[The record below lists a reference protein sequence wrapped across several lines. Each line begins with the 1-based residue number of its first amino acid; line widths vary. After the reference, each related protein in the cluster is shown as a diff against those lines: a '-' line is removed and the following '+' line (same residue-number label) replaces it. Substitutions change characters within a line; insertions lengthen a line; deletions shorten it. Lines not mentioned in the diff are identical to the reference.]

1 MAKDAGSGSK
11 NKDNGSNNSKNKL
24 VSKGSSSRDLG
35 KTDRSTR
42 SSVRETSSKQIDIS
56 SASKRKS
63 ERLEKRTPSSMSPA
77 KRKSGGLQQQNTP
90 SPLRRSERCSTSSRS
105 LGSEFNSSS
114 TKEEKREK
122 IMKKL
127 TMESESVSTSKKNIT
142 APGDLKRKRMDGRTF
157 RLSFKK
163 QKKGGTASDACKDDD
178 IDGEHGSRSKSSQ
191 LNEADLVE
199 PEERRMLCSE
209 QKSLHIHLKAEIA
222 KLFGVIK
229 VSEVIKH
236 TAEKFLEYIMENHH
250 VNREPETILQAFQI
264 SLSWTAASILK
275 EKIDKDDIF
284 LLVKQQLQFRCTK
297 EEANNVYLKMRS
309 LKKKFLR
316 KLDQNGN
323 ASSSSR
329 YSISPVKSVGEEP
342 YKGSISQ
349 AVKTDIIDRLQDKE
363 LGGEGSVTPTKK
375 LRDSQRDKVIK
386 EVQRGHGK
394 RISML
399 EQEEQEKIEEFH
411 KIWEKKKE
419 VLEEER
425 RLEIA
430 VLHAIHGETA
440 ATNDR
445 QKALETSF
453 AKKIEEH
460 TCLKDQ
466 QLKELEAKY
475 SAMRNAE
482 NLNVSDSIPKTVIP
496 VCGLYVELHGPGNAV
511 SGLQG
516 DMEASDAP
524 ASSPDVC
531 HVLPVQTTNVLAAS
545 VSEEQ
550 AEITSM
556 GRAAVSAVKQ
566 SYEAGNS
573 GGSEEEIACKVPLP
587 PKEHTGEVALAK
599 RSRDCLEIS
608 EVAPNEAVGPDK
620 TSEVNNTIKEL
631 VTENNMLENSSVG
644 NQRDEVNSIDGNQ
657 RTPKELPPDLPGV
670 AAVPSS
676 DDASSLAQTPVNLD
690 ECSRSSGDHGTR
702 DNNMPLSENQIG
714 TQTEAI
720 LAGSFEKQL
729 TVGDGVPIATH
740 HTHRECGPQTHDER
754 NSIPI
759 SGSSPAEP
767 LHQAVSP
774 AGENLEPCASV
785 LADIRVTNNQSIL
798 PEVSRVHPQSIPDP
812 RACSR
817 KTQTVFP
824 VVQGSA
830 ELPSQANFAF
840 IQGSSNM
847 PVRPAHQIA
856 TRNLAFPFQA
866 DPLHIEWERIH
877 KEKERVTKGLEDM
890 KLHLKSECKKEIE
903 EVIAP
908 IRQKYEVKL
917 LEAEAAYVLK
927 KKELDMN
934 QHKILMN
941 KALADSF
948 RFTCMDANFP
958 GFSGL
963 QQVAPP
969 GYMQHLHQVRQQ
981 QSLRS
986 STIGASSSARQPG
999 GAQQTS
1005 VSTSPVTNRSV
1016 HSGETTSRSASVAV
1030 SSLSSQPAAVI
1041 RSTTFSAGTVTRPPF
1056 ISAITPSRGNHR
1068 LGGEVRAPAP
1078 HLQRF
1083 KGPTSIPVSSSSIL
1097 PNGMPGHPRP
1107 VYVTAS
1113 SPSLPQLAS
1122 LQSTLQNQV
1131 QLPIVQQ
1138 VPVNLSNSGNM
1149 SLDHGRGA
1157 GSAIQNPS
1165 LSARELL
1172 QAMENRSHSHRPSF
1186 MPPSPDI
1193 GCNFG
1198 SLDLSD
1204 FHSMGSVQ
1212 GGSISSETATNTVS
1226 SIVCE
1231 SEIYVHLRR
1240 KNISQ
1245 VPVRKKKSIRD
1256 KIAALQKLVS
1266 PHGNVGTASVLRETY
1281 NSIKALKDQIQD
1293 LCNTGSNNSSLFRSQ
1308 NSRVEEIDV
1317 QRRDFCLVPVSL
1329 VQKLTDEDVYDHEN
1343 SSL

>member
-24 VSKGSSSRDLG
+24 VSKGSSSRDMG

-42 SSVRETSSKQIDIS
+42 SSVKETSSKQIDIS

-105 LGSEFNSSS
+105 LGSESNSSS
-114 TKEEKREK
+114 IKEEKREK
-122 IMKKL
+122 IVKKL

-163 QKKGGTASDACKDDD
+163 QKKGGTASGSDACKDDD
-178 IDGEHGSRSKSSQ
+178 TDGEHGSRSQSSQ

-199 PEERRMLCSE
+199 PEERRMLCNE
-209 QKSLHIHLKAEIA
+209 QKTLHIHLKAEIA

-329 YSISPVKSVGEEP
+329 YSISPFKSVGEEP
-342 YKGSISQ
+342 YKGSVSQ

-363 LGGEGSVTPTKK
+363 LGGEGSVTPTEK
-375 LRDSQRDKVIK
+375 LRDKVIK

-419 VLEEER
+419 VLEKEC

-430 VLHAIHGETA
+430 VLRAIHGETA

-445 QKALETSF
+445 QKALEITF

-475 SAMRNAE
+475 SAMRNEE

-511 SGLQG
+511 SGLRG

-573 GGSEEEIACKVPLP
+573 GGNEEEIACKVPLP
-587 PKEHTGEVALAK
+587 PKEHTGEVALDK
-599 RSRDCLEIS
+599 RSRDCLEIA

-657 RTPKELPPDLPGV
+657 RTPEELPPDLPCV

-676 DDASSLAQTPVNLD
+676 DDASSLPQTPVNLD
-690 ECSRSSGDHGTR
+690 ECSRSSEDLGTH

-785 LADIRVTNNQSIL
+785 LADIRVTSNQPIL
-798 PEVSRVHPQSIPDP
+798 PEVSRVHPQSISDP

-847 PVRPAHQIA
+847 PVRPAHQMA
-856 TRNLAFPFQA
+856 TQNLAFPFQA
-866 DPLHIEWERIH
+866 DPLHMEWERIH
-877 KEKERVTKGLEDM
+877 KEKEQVTKGLEDM
-890 KLHLKSECKKEIE
+890 KLHLRSECKKEIE

-958 GFSGL
+958 GFPGL

-986 STIGASSSARQPG
+986 SPIGASSSARQPG

-1005 VSTSPVTNRSV
+1005 VSTSSVANRSV

-1083 KGPTSIPVSSSSIL
+1083 KGPASIPVSSSSIL

-1149 SLDHGRGA
+1149 SLDHGRG
-1157 GSAIQNPS
+1157 GLPAIQNPS

-1172 QAMENRSHSHRPSF
+1172 QAMENRSHAHRPSF
-1186 MPPSPDI
+1186 MPPLPDV

-1212 GGSISSETATNTVS
+1212 RGSLSSETATN
-1226 SIVCE
+1226 
-1231 SEIYVHLRR
+1231 
-1240 KNISQ
+1240 
-1245 VPVRKKKSIRD
+1245 VPVRKKKKQKGITD
-1256 KIAALQKLVS
+1256 KIVALQKLVS

-1293 LCNTGSNNSSLFRSQ
+1293 LCNTGSNSSSLFRSQ

-1329 VQKLTDEDVYDHEN
+1329 VQKLTDKDVYDHEN
-1343 SSL
+1343 RSL